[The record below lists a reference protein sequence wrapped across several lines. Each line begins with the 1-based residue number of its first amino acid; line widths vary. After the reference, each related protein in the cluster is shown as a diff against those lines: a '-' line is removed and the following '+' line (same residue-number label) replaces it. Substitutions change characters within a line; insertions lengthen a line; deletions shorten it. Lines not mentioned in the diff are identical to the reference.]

1 MNGRNRGRLFD
12 GAAFGS
18 RINTDATD
26 LYGFNGLMRILY
38 NGAMT
43 TKKIGKLL
51 YEDESYKIRG
61 ACFQVYNALG
71 GGIKE
76 KIIERALSAELR
88 KQGMEV
94 GHQVRINLS
103 YLGEK
108 IGTYIPDL
116 VVNEKIM
123 IELKSKPFI
132 SQEDYKQFWGY
143 LKGSSYELGFLIAFT
158 PRKLV
163 IKRFIHTTKKS
174 SV

>member
-1 MNGRNRGRLFD
+1 MQ
-12 GAAFGS
+12 
-18 RINTDATD
+18 
-26 LYGFNGLMRILY
+26 
-38 NGAMT
+38 
-43 TKKIGKLL
+43 KKEPSKLL
-51 YEDESYKIRG
+51 YEEESYKVRG

-88 KQGMEV
+88 KQSMEV
-94 GHQVRINLS
+94 GHQVRIILS
-103 YLGEK
+103 YLGVK

-143 LKGSSYELGFLIAFT
+143 LKGSPYELGFLIGFT
-158 PRKLV
+158 PRKLI
-163 IKRFIHTTKKS
+163 IKRFIHTPKGTAD
-174 SV
+174 

>member
-1 MNGRNRGRLFD
+1 M
-12 GAAFGS
+12 A
-18 RINTDATD
+18 I
-26 LYGFNGLMRILY
+26 
-38 NGAMT
+38 
-43 TKKIGKLL
+43 KKTGKLL
-51 YEDESYKIRG
+51 YEEESYKIRG
-61 ACFQVYNALG
+61 ACFQVYNTLG

-76 KIIERALSAELR
+76 KILERALSAELR

-94 GHQVRINLS
+94 GHQVRIILS

-143 LKGSSYELGFLIAFT
+143 LKGSPYELGFLIAFT

-163 IKRFIHTTKKS
+163 IKRFIYTPKDTTD
-174 SV
+174 

>member
-1 MNGRNRGRLFD
+1 MQ
-12 GAAFGS
+12 
-18 RINTDATD
+18 
-26 LYGFNGLMRILY
+26 
-38 NGAMT
+38 
-43 TKKIGKLL
+43 KKESSKLL

-61 ACFQVYNALG
+61 ACFQVYNTLG

-88 KQGMEV
+88 KQSMGV
-94 GHQVRINLS
+94 GHQVRIGIF
-103 YLGEK
+103 YRGEK

-132 SQEDYKQFWGY
+132 TQEDYKQFWGY
-143 LKGSSYELGFLIAFT
+143 LKGSPYELGFLVAFT
-158 PRKLV
+158 PRKLI
-163 IKRFIHTTKKS
+163 IKRFIHTPKNL